1 MILNSIKI
9 ENIRSYNEEVIDF
22 PRGITLFEG
31 DIGSGK
37 STILMGIEFA
47 LFGLGSQKPEALLA
61 KKAEQGSITLNF
73 TVDKE
78 NYEVKRTLKRKS
90 GSVSQDAKNTYI
102 KIGDEKE
109 PLSPSELKQ
118 RVLQILKFN
127 EPSGATAVSK
137 IFRYAVY
144 TPQEEMKQVL
154 SDTEKR
160 LETIRRAFGVED
172 YKTAAE
178 NAKGL
183 TTELKLQIARF
194 EERAR
199 GIEDFDKN
207 IEDANKQISE
217 IEKEINNDIKI
228 KNEKV
233 SEKKKIQSDLVKC
246 NEKTQNKTKLETDKY
261 NVKEKITDKKGDLE
275 EFQGQID
282 DAKDTLDEI
291 RDKLSKQHEITKPTT
306 KSVSNI
312 ELEIKKF
319 KKIDDDIT
327 KAQSQMEQ
335 LSDDIDE
342 LEKILGKNKDKKSK
356 LLNQEKDK
364 LEKENEKLESARN
377 AINKDKKKVE
387 EILTRNKTI
396 QEGLQKEIDK
406 FAKIGSKCPY
416 CESKITKE
424 HLESLESERKEKLA
438 EIKKILKKSRDDLEK
453 IDSSLEKQDT
463 LIENHVDKIS
473 ELDEI
478 IPDLED
484 YEKKLIKL
492 QPMTSQINNL
502 LEQSIIPKEKEFVCD
517 AKNPVEYLTELKDAL
532 VKYENSQKIS
542 DELKI
547 QQNNA
552 KNGLEKYQN
561 KLKATQKS
569 ITELEHKH
577 KDISSKIDSY
587 GGLDDEIYEI
597 NEKLESVQGA
607 INIKTEFLAQNKVR
621 LENENDKLNENVE
634 HKKNAEKW
642 RQSYLKYR
650 SYYDWIRE
658 FFIPTIDK
666 IEKQV
671 LLSIQQNFNEIYR
684 NWYSILIDDPTKESR
699 IDENFT
705 PIVDQDGYDQN
716 INYLSG
722 GERTS
727 IALAYRLTL
736 NSLIRKETESMK
748 SNLLILDEPTDGFS
762 KTQLSKVRELLDELH
777 SQQIILVS
785 HEKELETYVDN
796 VFLVSKSEGHSRV
809 TRLN

>member
-1 MILNSIKI
+1 MI
-9 ENIRSYNEEVIDF
+9 
-22 PRGITLFEG
+22 G
-31 DIGSGK
+31 
-37 STILMGIEFA
+37 
-47 LFGLGSQKPEALLA
+47 
-61 KKAEQGSITLNF
+61 
-73 TVDKE
+73 
-78 NYEVKRTLKRKS
+78 
-90 GSVSQDAKNTYI
+90 
-102 KIGDEKE
+102 
-109 PLSPSELKQ
+109 
-118 RVLQILKFN
+118 
-127 EPSGATAVSK
+127 
-137 IFRYAVY
+137 
-144 TPQEEMKQVL
+144 
-154 SDTEKR
+154 
-160 LETIRRAFGVED
+160 
-172 YKTAAE
+172 
-178 NAKGL
+178 
-183 TTELKLQIARF
+183 RF
-194 EERAR
+194 EERTK

-207 IEDANKQISE
+207 IEDAKKQILE
-217 IEKEINNDIKI
+217 IEKKINEDIKI
-228 KNEKV
+228 KNDNVSQKNKIKLDQAKYDEK
-233 SEKKKIQSDLVKC
+233 IR
-246 NEKTQNKTKLETDKY
+246 NKTKLERDID
-261 NVKEKITDKKGDLE
+261 NLDEKITDKKGDLE

-282 DAKDTLDEI
+282 DAKETLEEI
-291 RDKLSKQHEITKPTT
+291 HDKLSKQHKITKPTT

-319 KKIDDDIT
+319 KKIDGDIT
-327 KAQSQMEQ
+327 KTQSQMEQ
-335 LSDDIDE
+335 LSDDVGE
-342 LEKILGKNKDKKSK
+342 LEETLGKNKDKKSK

-377 AINKDKKKVE
+377 SIEKDRKKVE
-387 EILTRNKTI
+387 ATLTRNKTI
-396 QEGLQKEIDK
+396 QEGLQEEIDK

-438 EIKKILKKSRDDLEK
+438 EIKKILKKSMDDLEK
-453 IDSSLEKQDT
+453 INSSLEKQDV
-463 LIENHVDKIS
+463 LIENYESKIS

-492 QPMTSQINNL
+492 QPITSQINNL
-502 LEQSIIPKEKEFVCD
+502 LKQSVIPKEKEFVCD
-517 AKNPVEYLTELKDAL
+517 AKNPVDYLTELKDAL
-532 VKYENSQKIS
+532 VEYENSQKIS

-552 KNGLEKYQN
+552 KDDKEKYQN
-561 KLKATQKS
+561 KLKTAEKS

-577 KDISSKIDSY
+577 TDISSKIDSY
-587 GGLDDEIYEI
+587 EGLDDEIDEI
-597 NEKLESVQGA
+597 NEKLESVQG
-607 INIKTEFLAQNKVR
+607 IIDVKSESLAENRVR
-621 LENENDKLNENVE
+621 LQNENEKVEENVQ

-650 SYYDWIRE
+650 NCYDWIRE

-722 GERTS
+722 GEKTS

-736 NSLIRKETESMK
+736 NSLIRKETDSMK

-777 SQQIILVS
+777 SPQIILVS
-785 HEKELETYVDN
+785 HEKELEAYVDN
-796 VFLVSKSEGHSRV
+796 VFQVSKSEGHSRV

>member
-1 MILNSIKI
+1 MI

-31 DIGSGK
+31 DMASGK

-61 KKAEQGSITLNF
+61 KTAEQGSITLNF

-127 EPSGATAVSK
+127 EPGGATAVSK

-154 SDTEKR
+154 FDTEKR

-183 TTELKLQIARF
+183 TTELKYMIGRF
-194 EERAR
+194 EERTK

-207 IEDANKQISE
+207 IEDAKKQILE
-217 IEKEINNDIKI
+217 IEKKINEDIKI
-228 KNEKV
+228 KNDNVSQKNKIKLDQAKYDEK
-233 SEKKKIQSDLVKC
+233 IR
-246 NEKTQNKTKLETDKY
+246 NKTKLERDID
-261 NVKEKITDKKGDLE
+261 NLDEKITDKKGDLE

-282 DAKDTLDEI
+282 DAKETLEEI
-291 RDKLSKQHEITKPTT
+291 HDKLSKQHKITKPTT

-319 KKIDDDIT
+319 KKIDGDIT
-327 KAQSQMEQ
+327 KTQSQMEQ
-335 LSDDIDE
+335 LSDDVGE
-342 LEKILGKNKDKKSK
+342 LEETLGKNKDKKSK

-377 AINKDKKKVE
+377 SIEKDKKKVE
-387 EILTRNKTI
+387 ATLTRNKTI
-396 QEGLQKEIDK
+396 QEGLQEEIDK

-438 EIKKILKKSRDDLEK
+438 EIKKILKNSMVDLEK
-453 IDSSLEKQDT
+453 INSSLEKQDA
-463 LIENHVDKIS
+463 LIENYESKIS

-492 QPMTSQINNL
+492 QPITSQINNL
-502 LEQSIIPKEKEFVCD
+502 LKQSVIPKEKEFVCD
-517 AKNPVEYLTELKDAL
+517 AKNPVDYLTELKDAL
-532 VKYENSQKIS
+532 VEYENSQKIS

-552 KNGLEKYQN
+552 KDDKEKYQN
-561 KLKATQKS
+561 KLKTAQKS

-577 KDISSKIDSY
+577 DDISSKIDSY
-587 GGLDDEIYEI
+587 EGLDDEIDEI
-597 NEKLESVQGA
+597 NEKLESVQG
-607 INIKTEFLAQNKVR
+607 IIDVKSESLAENRVR
-621 LENENDKLNENVE
+621 LQNENEKEEENVQ

-650 SYYDWIRE
+650 NCYDWIRE

-722 GERTS
+722 GEKTS

-736 NSLIRKETESMK
+736 NSLIRKETDSMK

-777 SQQIILVS
+777 SPQIILVS

-796 VFLVSKSEGHSRV
+796 VFQVSKSEGHSRV

>member
-1 MILNSIKI
+1 MI

-127 EPSGATAVSK
+127 EPGGAKAVSK
-137 IFRYAVY
+137 IFRYAVF

-172 YKTAAE
+172 YKTASE

-183 TTELKLQIARF
+183 TAELKLQIARF

-207 IEDANKQISE
+207 IDDANKQILE
-217 IEKEINNDIKI
+217 IGKKINEDIKTKNDNVSQKTKI
-228 KNEKV
+228 KLEQAKCD
-233 SEKKKIQSDLVKC
+233 KKIRD
-246 NEKTQNKTKLETDKY
+246 KTKLETDLD
-261 NVKEKITDKKGDLE
+261 NLDEKITDKKGDLVD
-275 EFQGQID
+275 FQGQID
-282 DAKDTLDEI
+282 GAKDKLDGI
-291 RDKLSKQHEITKPTT
+291 HDKLSKQHKITKPTT

-319 KKIDDDIT
+319 KKIDGDIT
-327 KAQSQMEQ
+327 KTQSQMEQ
-335 LSDDIDE
+335 LSDDVGE
-342 LEKILGKNKDKKSK
+342 LEETLGKNKDKKSK

-377 AINKDKKKVE
+377 SIEKDKKKVE
-387 EILTRNKTI
+387 ATLTRNKTI
-396 QEGLQKEIDK
+396 QEGLQEEIDK

-438 EIKKILKKSRDDLEK
+438 EIKKVLKESRDDLEK

-463 LIENHVDKIS
+463 LIENYESKIS

-492 QPMTSQINNL
+492 QPITSQINNL
-502 LEQSIIPKEKEFVCD
+502 LKQSVIPKEKEFVCD
-517 AKNPVEYLTELKDAL
+517 AKNPVDYLTELKDAL
-532 VKYENSQKIS
+532 VEYENSQKIS

-552 KNGLEKYQN
+552 KDDKEKYQN
-561 KLKATQKS
+561 KLKTAEKS

-577 KDISSKIDSY
+577 TDISSKIDSY
-587 GGLDDEIYEI
+587 EGLDDEIDEI
-597 NEKLESVQGA
+597 NEKLESVQG
-607 INIKTEFLAQNKVR
+607 IIDVKSESLAENRVR
-621 LENENDKLNENVE
+621 LQNENEKEEENVQ

-650 SYYDWIRE
+650 NYYDWIRE

-722 GERTS
+722 GEKTS

-796 VFLVSKSEGHSRV
+796 VFQVSKSEGHSRV
-809 TRLN
+809 TRMN

>member
-1 MILNSIKI
+1 MI

-127 EPSGATAVSK
+127 EPGGATAVSK

-183 TTELKLQIARF
+183 TAELKLQIARF
-194 EERAR
+194 EERTR

-207 IEDANKQISE
+207 IEDAKEQILE
-217 IEKEINNDIKI
+217 IEKKINEDIKI
-228 KNEKV
+228 KNYNV
-233 SEKKKIQSDLVKC
+233 SEKKTIKLDLAKCDEKIRD
-246 NEKTQNKTKLETDKY
+246 KTKLETDLD
-261 NVKEKITDKKGDLE
+261 NLDEKITDKKGDLE

-282 DAKDTLDEI
+282 DAKETLEEI
-291 RDKLSKQHEITKPTT
+291 RDKLSKQHKITKPTT

-319 KKIDDDIT
+319 KKIDGDIT
-327 KAQSQMEQ
+327 KTQSQMEQ
-335 LSDDIDE
+335 LSDDVGE
-342 LEKILGKNKDKKSK
+342 LEETLGKNKDKKSK

-377 AINKDKKKVE
+377 AIEKDKKKVE
-387 EILTRNKTI
+387 ATLTRNKTI
-396 QEGLQKEIDK
+396 QEGLQEEIDK

-438 EIKKILKKSRDDLEK
+438 EIKKILKNSMVDLEK
-453 IDSSLEKQDT
+453 INSSLEKQDA
-463 LIENHVDKIS
+463 LIENYESKIS

-492 QPMTSQINNL
+492 QPITSQINNL
-502 LEQSIIPKEKEFVCD
+502 LKQSVIPKEKEFVCD

-532 VKYENSQKIS
+532 VEYENSQKIS

-552 KNGLEKYQN
+552 KNDLEKYQN
-561 KLKATQKS
+561 KLKTTQKS

-587 GGLDDEIYEI
+587 EGLDDEIDEI
-597 NEKLESVQGA
+597 NEKLESVQG
-607 INIKTEFLAQNKVR
+607 IIDVKSESLAENRVR
-621 LENENDKLNENVE
+621 LQNENEKVEENVQ

-650 SYYDWIRE
+650 NYYDWIRE

-684 NWYSILIDDPTKESR
+684 NWYSMLIDDPTKESR

-705 PIVDQDGYDQN
+705 PIVDQDGYDQD

-722 GERTS
+722 GEKTS

-796 VFLVSKSEGHSRV
+796 VFQVSKSEGYSRV
-809 TRLN
+809 TRRN

>member
-172 YKTAAE
+172 YKTAGE

-194 EERAR
+194 EERTR

-207 IEDANKQISE
+207 IGDANKQISE

-282 DAKDTLDEI
+282 DAEDKLDGI
-291 RDKLSKQHEITKPTT
+291 RDKLSKQHNIKKPTT

-335 LSDDIDE
+335 LSDDVGE
-342 LEKILGKNKDKKSK
+342 LEKTLGKNKDKKSK

-364 LEKENEKLESARN
+364 LEKENEKLE
-377 AINKDKKKVE
+377 
-387 EILTRNKTI
+387 
-396 QEGLQKEIDK
+396 
-406 FAKIGSKCPY
+406 
-416 CESKITKE
+416 
-424 HLESLESERKEKLA
+424 
-438 EIKKILKKSRDDLEK
+438 
-453 IDSSLEKQDT
+453 
-463 LIENHVDKIS
+463 
-473 ELDEI
+473 
-478 IPDLED
+478 
-484 YEKKLIKL
+484 
-492 QPMTSQINNL
+492 
-502 LEQSIIPKEKEFVCD
+502 
-517 AKNPVEYLTELKDAL
+517 
-532 VKYENSQKIS
+532 
-542 DELKI
+542 
-547 QQNNA
+547 
-552 KNGLEKYQN
+552 
-561 KLKATQKS
+561 
-569 ITELEHKH
+569 
-577 KDISSKIDSY
+577 
-587 GGLDDEIYEI
+587 
-597 NEKLESVQGA
+597 
-607 INIKTEFLAQNKVR
+607 
-621 LENENDKLNENVE
+621 
-634 HKKNAEKW
+634 
-642 RQSYLKYR
+642 
-650 SYYDWIRE
+650 
-658 FFIPTIDK
+658 
-666 IEKQV
+666 
-671 LLSIQQNFNEIYR
+671 
-684 NWYSILIDDPTKESR
+684 
-699 IDENFT
+699 
-705 PIVDQDGYDQN
+705 
-716 INYLSG
+716 
-722 GERTS
+722 
-727 IALAYRLTL
+727 
-736 NSLIRKETESMK
+736 
-748 SNLLILDEPTDGFS
+748 
-762 KTQLSKVRELLDELH
+762 
-777 SQQIILVS
+777 
-785 HEKELETYVDN
+785 
-796 VFLVSKSEGHSRV
+796 
-809 TRLN
+809 